1 MRNRQSFLP
10 PSSIAPH
17 SMVHGSSN
25 LHQAFMPQR
34 STKNFD
40 FSHGQSRFGV
50 PAQSPFNVGSF
61 PSTPF
66 NVHGLPPPIFAPH
79 SIAHGSF
86 NLHHMPQRSTRNFD
100 FSHGQSRIGAPI
112 QTPFNFGAS
121 PSTPSNMH
129 GLQPGYGGA
138 QPAYKQ
144 ITVGQGI
151 DMNEYN
157 RIVDC
162 CKNAFMQLRGAPQTA
177 KMAAEGIK
185 QMLGGDWL
193 VFISVVGYENFD
205 FSMTKVKG
213 GDFMAF
219 SLDNKKFQVCRIK

>member
-1 MRNRQSFLP
+1 MQPGF
-10 PSSIAPH
+10 
-17 SMVHGSSN
+17 
-25 LHQAFMPQR
+25 
-34 STKNFD
+34 ST
-40 FSHGQSRFGV
+40 V
-50 PAQSPFNVGSF
+50 PMG
-61 PSTPF
+61 
-66 NVHGLPPPIFAPH
+66 G
-79 SIAHGSF
+79 
-86 NLHHMPQRSTRNFD
+86 
-100 FSHGQSRIGAPI
+100 
-112 QTPFNFGAS
+112 
-121 PSTPSNMH
+121 
-129 GLQPGYGGA
+129 QPGYGQPGYGQPGYRQPGQPGYGQPGQPGYGPQPGFGGP

-205 FSMTKVKG
+205 FSLTRVKG

>member
-1 MRNRQSFLP
+1 MQPGF
-10 PSSIAPH
+10 
-17 SMVHGSSN
+17 
-25 LHQAFMPQR
+25 
-34 STKNFD
+34 ST
-40 FSHGQSRFGV
+40 V
-50 PAQSPFNVGSF
+50 PMG
-61 PSTPF
+61 
-66 NVHGLPPPIFAPH
+66 G
-79 SIAHGSF
+79 
-86 NLHHMPQRSTRNFD
+86 
-100 FSHGQSRIGAPI
+100 
-112 QTPFNFGAS
+112 
-121 PSTPSNMH
+121 
-129 GLQPGYGGA
+129 QPGYGQPGYGQPGYGQPGQPGYGQPGQPGYGPQPGFGGP

-205 FSMTKVKG
+205 FSLTKVKG